1 MGYKRL
7 SGERKKAISV
17 KANAYA
23 KDNYKQI
30 ALKLKPE
37 IAEQFDALC
46 DQEGVSRP
54 EMLLKLL
61 QDYNS

>member
-7 SGERKKAISV
+7 SGERKKAISA

-37 IAEQFDALC
+37 VAEQFDALC
-46 DQEGVSRP
+46 EKEGVSRP
-54 EMLLKLL
+54 EMLSKLI
-61 QDYNS
+61 QAYR